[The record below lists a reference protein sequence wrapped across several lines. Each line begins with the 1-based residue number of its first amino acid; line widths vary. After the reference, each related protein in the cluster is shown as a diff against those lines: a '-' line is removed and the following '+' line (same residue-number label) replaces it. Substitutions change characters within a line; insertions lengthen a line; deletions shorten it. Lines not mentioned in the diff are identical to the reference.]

1 MSDHYDA
8 TKAEPRNPTTG
19 GETVQETTDR
29 MAGPGVHTGVAGGAK
44 GPLVTKAPPPQNLHP
59 SAKGVYGSP
68 VDSAPILGQRDGT

>member
-1 MSDHYDA
+1 MSDHYDP

-19 GETVQETTDR
+19 GETAQETTDR
-29 MAGPGVHTGVAGGAK
+29 LAGVHPGVDGGAK

-68 VDSAPILGQRDGT
+68 VDSAPILSQKAP